1 MVPAPKS
8 VTAYVLL
15 FLLFLIAAG
24 VGEEALRRAE
34 GAR

>member
-8 VTAYVLL
+8 VTAYV
-15 FLLFLIAAG
+15 LLFLIAAG

>member
-8 VTAYVLL
+8 VTASVLL
-15 FLLFLIAAG
+15 LLIAAG

>member
-1 MVPAPKS
+1 MVNTQKS
-8 VTAYVLL
+8 VTVYVLL
-15 FLLFLIAAG
+15 CLIAAG

>member
-8 VTAYVLL
+8 VTACALL
-15 FLLFLIAAG
+15 FLNAG

>member
-8 VTAYVLL
+8 VTASVLL
-15 FLLFLIAAG
+15 LLIAG

-34 GAR
+34 SAR